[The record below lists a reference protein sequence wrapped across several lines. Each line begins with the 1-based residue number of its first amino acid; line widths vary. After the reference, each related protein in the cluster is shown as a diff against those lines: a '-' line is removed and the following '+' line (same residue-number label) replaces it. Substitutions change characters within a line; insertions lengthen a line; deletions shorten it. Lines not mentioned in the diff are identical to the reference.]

1 METGITG
8 KKKVIVTEEMT
19 AQAMSSGTL
28 PVYATPCM
36 VALMEDTA
44 KDSVAPYLEEGQGT
58 VGTLVNVGHVSA
70 TPVGMEVTCETK
82 LIQVDRKRLVF
93 EVKAYDA
100 AGVTGGARTSVL
112 SLTMSGLC
120 RRHRQRRKRTS
131 ET

>member
-1 METGITG
+1 MEAGITG

-44 KDSVAPYLEEGQGT
+44 KDSVAAFLEEGQGT
-58 VGTLVNVGHVSA
+58 VGTLVNVKHVSA

-82 LIQVDRKRLVF
+82 LTLVDRKRLVF

-100 AGVTGGARTSVL
+100 AGIIGEGTHERFIIDNERFMQKAEA
-112 SLTMSGLC
+112 
-120 RRHRQRRKRTS
+120 KK
-131 ET
+131 EADA